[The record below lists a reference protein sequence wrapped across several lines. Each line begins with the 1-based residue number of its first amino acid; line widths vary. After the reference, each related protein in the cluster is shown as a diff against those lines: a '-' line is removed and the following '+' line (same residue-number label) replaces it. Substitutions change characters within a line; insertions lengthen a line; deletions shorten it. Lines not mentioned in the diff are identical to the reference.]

1 MTTAELTKAL
11 AERLGVNQRRARMLL
26 DAYVGAIRHQLDQ
39 NNSVVL
45 LNFGTFSIKEVA
57 EKRSYVPAK
66 KSLCLIPEHSKL
78 SFKASK
84 KLRDEVSKR
93 TPDE

>member
-11 AERLGVNQRRARMLL
+11 ALRLGVSQKKARTLL
-26 DAYVGAIRHQLDQ
+26 DAYVEAIKHQLDRK
-39 NNSVVL
+39 NTVVL
-45 LNFGTFSIKEVA
+45 RNFGTFSVKEVP

-84 KLRDEVSKR
+84 KLRNDINEGLADE
-93 TPDE
+93 